1 MSASSSFPLPSQ
13 YLSPCPTHSQYSK
26 TKKVEG
32 VNKQV
37 ETELRHLSAWL
48 LNSLRSPLPHACA
61 ALEQARD
68 GLLGAPG
75 FRVRSASDG
84 ASALHL
90 FQGAPRLPAL
100 MVSQSHGRQPIGET
114 AKRGLDWG
122 MSTRHMAQAPQV

>member
-48 LNSLRSPLPHACA
+48 LTAYALPF
-61 ALEQARD
+61 LT
-68 GLLGAPG
+68 LVLPWSKPG
-75 FRVRSASDG
+75 MG
-84 ASALHL
+84 C
-90 FQGAPRLPAL
+90 
-100 MVSQSHGRQPIGET
+100 
-114 AKRGLDWG
+114 
-122 MSTRHMAQAPQV
+122 